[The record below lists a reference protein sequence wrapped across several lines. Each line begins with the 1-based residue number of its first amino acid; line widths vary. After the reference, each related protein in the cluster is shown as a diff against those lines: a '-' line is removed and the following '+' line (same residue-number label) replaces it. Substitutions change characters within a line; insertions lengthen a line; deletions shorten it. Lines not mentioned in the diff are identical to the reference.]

1 MKPRVR
7 FAKINKENI
16 KGKLQ
21 EMDGSDFT
29 RRERERER
37 ERDFIGLN
45 RVMINLCQNK
55 SNLQ

>member
-37 ERDFIGLN
+37 DFIGLN